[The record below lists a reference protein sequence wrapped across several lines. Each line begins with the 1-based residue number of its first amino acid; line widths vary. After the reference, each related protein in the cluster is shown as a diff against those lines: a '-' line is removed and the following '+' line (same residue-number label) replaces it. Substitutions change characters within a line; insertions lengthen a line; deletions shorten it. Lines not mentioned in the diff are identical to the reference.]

1 MITTIYAKLKRLD
14 PAILVILLIFM
25 VLSTMLV
32 HSATVDDPSPNIR
45 NISIW
50 KSLLLYGIGLVGFLV
65 TCLFDYKW
73 LLKISVY
80 LYGAGL
86 LLLAGIFVAGE
97 KVNGARGWFKL
108 PGGLDFQPAEL
119 MKLILILV
127 VAALIARR
135 GSEPLELMRDVM
147 PTGLSIFVPFL
158 LVLAQPDLGNAI
170 IYLVILLGMLW
181 IGNIKYMHVAVG
193 TALVAGGGAL
203 FLYVYGHFHDPIYSY
218 LEAHHVSHWADRIDT
233 FLDPNSVDKDKK
245 YQLERSITAIGSGGL
260 LGEGY
265 MKGNSIHSAFI
276 PYAYSDSIFVVVGE
290 EFGFI
295 GAAVLLLL
303 YFWLIYRM
311 ILISIQSSTVSG
323 SFIIVGIISMF
334 VFQIFENVGM
344 LIGLMPLT
352 GITLPFI
359 SYGGTS
365 LMINMLSL
373 GLVMSVRVHQE
384 KEQMF

>member
-1 MITTIYAKLKRLD
+1 MLIWTKMKRMD
-14 PAILVILLIFM
+14 PAILIILFIFM

-32 HSATVDDPSPNIR
+32 HSATVDDPKIK
-45 NISIW
+45 ISIL
-50 KSLLLYGIGLVGFLV
+50 KSLALYGVGILAFFL
-65 TCLFDYKW
+65 TSLFDYKW
-73 LLKISVY
+73 LLKIVYY
-80 LYGAGL
+80 LYGAGVL
-86 LLLAGIFVAGE
+86 LLVGVFFFVK
-97 KVNGARGWFKL
+97 KVNGARGWYTL

-127 VAALIARR
+127 IAALIARR
-135 GSEPLELMRDVM
+135 AGAPLELKRDVL
-147 PTGLSIFVPFL
+147 PTGLFVFVPFV
-158 LVLAQPDLGNAI
+158 LVLLQPDLGNAI
-170 IYLVILLGMLW
+170 IYLVLLLGMLW
-181 IGNIKYMHVAVG
+181 IGNIKYTHVLVG
-193 TALVAGGGAL
+193 TMIVVGGTAL
-203 FLYVYGHFHDPIYSY
+203 FLYVYTHFHDPIYQFLY
-218 LEAHHVSHWADRIDT
+218 EHHVNHWADRIDT
-233 FLDPNSVDKDKK
+233 YLDPGSVDKDKK
-245 YQLERSITAIGSGGL
+245 YQLERAITAIGSGGL

-265 MKGNSIHSAFI
+265 MKGNSVHSSFI

-295 GAAVLLLL
+295 GAAALLLL

-311 ILISIQSSTVSG
+311 ILIAIQSSTLSG
-323 SFIIVGIISMF
+323 SFIIVGVISMF

-365 LMINMLSL
+365 LLINMLSI
-373 GLVMSVRVHQE
+373 GLVMSVKIHQE

>member
-1 MITTIYAKLKRLD
+1 MISTIFAKLKRLD
-14 PAILVILLIFM
+14 PVILVILLLFT

-32 HSATVDDPSPNIR
+32 HSATMDDPKIK
-45 NISIW
+45 ISVF
-50 KSLLLYGIGLVGFLV
+50 KSLLLYGIGLVGFFV

-73 LLKISVY
+73 LVKISFY
-80 LYGAGL
+80 LYGVGL
-86 LLLAGIFVAGE
+86 VLLVGVFLLGE

-127 VAALIARR
+127 VAALIAKRNND
-135 GSEPLELMRDVM
+135 PLELLRDVF
-147 PTGLSIFVPFL
+147 PTGAIIFVPFV

-181 IGNIKYMHVAVG
+181 IGNIKYTHVAVG
-193 TALVAGGGAL
+193 TGLVVGVMALL
-203 FLYVYGHFHDPIYSY
+203 LYVYGHFHDPIYKY
-218 LEAHHVSHWADRIDT
+218 MEAQHVSHWADRIDT
-233 FLDPNSVDKDKK
+233 YLNPGAVDKDKK
-245 YQLERSITAIGSGGL
+245 YQLDRSITAIGSGGL

-265 MKGNSIHSAFI
+265 LKGNSIHSAFI

-311 ILISIQSSTVSG
+311 ILISIQSSTLSG
-323 SFIIVGIISMF
+323 SFIIAGIISMF
-334 VFQIFENVGM
+334 VFQVFENVGM

-365 LMINMLSL
+365 LLINMLSL

-384 KEQMF
+384 KELTF